1 MKIPSALSSL
11 FSEEHFV
18 NYPKIVIPQ
27 EFFDDRGS
35 IRNIADGA
43 LGDVAVIT
51 SVSTS
56 IRANHYHDKDWH
68 LSYVVSGSMRYLW
81 KEELDSEIEN
91 SLIVKGG
98 EMVYTKPGS
107 PHKMIFLEETTF
119 IAVSALSRNQENYES
134 DTKRLPEN
142 FFKV

>member
-1 MKIPSALSSL
+1 MKIPTALSSL

-18 NYPKIVIPQ
+18 NYPKVVIPQ

-51 SVSTS
+51 SVNTS

-68 LSYVVSGSMRYLW
+68 LSYIVSGSMR
-81 KEELDSEIEN
+81 
-91 SLIVKGG
+91 
-98 EMVYTKPGS
+98 S
-107 PHKMIFLEETTF
+107 PHKMIFLEESTF

-142 FFKV
+142 FFRV

>member
-1 MKIPSALSSL
+1 MADADFSWEAPRDRFPPLGSETGSQKLSDEVL
-11 FSEEHFV
+11 VGNARWF
-18 NYPKIVIPQ
+18 IVFRWVTI
-27 EFFDDRGS
+27 
-35 IRNIADGA
+35 GA

-107 PHKMIFLEETTF
+107 PHKMIFLEESTF
-119 IAVSALSRNQENYES
+119 IAVSDS
-134 DTKRLPEN
+134 
-142 FFKV
+142 